1 MSKRTPIIVFGI
13 ILVAVIITAA
23 SIVASSYSKNK
34 KLVPDATNKSSLN
47 EKSIDNIK
55 SEYETEKAK
64 QDFLK
69 QYEEIELAVANK
81 FLDGSVVNEQQFKE
95 KVELINKIFKT
106 DSWEYLGLDYPK
118 YWMGTWS
125 VDSTGKLEFTFR
137 EEVKPTWVS
146 SLEIK
151 DCIK

>member
-47 EKSIDNIK
+47 EKSINNIK

-64 QDFLK
+64 QDFVK

-95 KVELINKIFKT
+95 KVELINKIFRIRL
-106 DSWEYLGLDYPK
+106 S
-118 YWMGTWS
+118 
-125 VDSTGKLEFTFR
+125 
-137 EEVKPTWVS
+137 
-146 SLEIK
+146 
-151 DCIK
+151 